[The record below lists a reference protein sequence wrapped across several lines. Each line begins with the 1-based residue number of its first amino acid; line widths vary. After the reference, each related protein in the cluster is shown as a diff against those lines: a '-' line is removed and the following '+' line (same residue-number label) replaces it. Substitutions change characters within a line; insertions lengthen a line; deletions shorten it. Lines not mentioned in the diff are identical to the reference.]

1 MKLKN
6 EIIASVKALKVRL
19 IIIGIAMLLM
29 TVLSKLIMPH
39 GDKRPILMLVLGV
52 LIAGLLVANRIQKEK
67 ESQKEKET
75 LLKERYPKV
84 VYALTAFTEGGM
96 SAREALKRIA
106 RRDVAGEGF
115 LYDELKLLNYELDN
129 GLSLEKALL
138 KFAGRVRVNEYKK
151 LAGLLIQNERKGSVK
166 LSEVLAMEL
175 IEADNN
181 KIRLIKEKSEKR
193 KVKMLIPITMLLF
206 VVVLIL
212 MGPAFIQLKSM

>member
-1 MKLKN
+1 MKLKR
-6 EIIASVKALKVRL
+6 EIIASIKALKIRL
-19 IIIGIAMLLM
+19 ILIGTVTLLM
-29 TVLSKLIMPH
+29 TVLSNHMLPH
-39 GDKRPILMLVLGV
+39 GDKRPLVILVLGP

-67 ESQKEKET
+67 ESQKEKEI

-96 SAREALKRIA
+96 SAREALKRIS
-106 RRDVAGEGF
+106 RPDVSGDGF

-138 KFAGRVRVNEYKK
+138 KFVGRVRVNEYKK

-166 LSEVLAMEL
+166 LSEVLTMEL

-212 MGPAFIQLKSM
+212 MGPAFIQLNSM